1 MWRESK
7 GGWWSP
13 TPAHN
18 NQKPRPMHKE
28 IQIEI
33 NHETLTKLNKLADE
47 RGTTIDELINESLQ
61 DELNA
66 LEPVNA

>member
-1 MWRESK
+1 
-7 GGWWSP
+7 
-13 TPAHN
+13 
-18 NQKPRPMHKE
+18 MHKE

-33 NHETLTKLNKLADE
+33 NHETLAKLDKLADE
-47 RGTTIDELINESLQ
+47 RGMTKDELINESLQ

>member
-1 MWRESK
+1 
-7 GGWWSP
+7 
-13 TPAHN
+13 
-18 NQKPRPMHKE
+18 MHKE